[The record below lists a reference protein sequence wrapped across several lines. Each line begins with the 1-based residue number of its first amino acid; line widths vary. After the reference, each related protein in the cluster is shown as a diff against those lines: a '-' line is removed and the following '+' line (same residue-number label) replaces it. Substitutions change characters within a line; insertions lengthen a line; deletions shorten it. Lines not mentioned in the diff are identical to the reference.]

1 MVIPIQDDKN
11 MDFNLTLNIGFDYQ
25 YGNWG
30 MITFSS
36 KRFDVELYQCSP
48 WVLRV
53 SVGFYLRSL
62 LYG

>member
-1 MVIPIQDDKN
+1 MVIPLQDDKN

-36 KRFDVELYQCSP
+36 KRFDVELYQYSP
-48 WVLRV
+48 
-53 SVGFYLRSL
+53 GC
-62 LYG
+62 

>member
-25 YGNWG
+25 YGNRG

-36 KRFDVELYQCSP
+36 KRFDVVVSVFS

-53 SVGFYLRSL
+53 SVGCYLRIL

>member
-1 MVIPIQDDKN
+1 

-25 YGNWG
+25 YGNCG

-36 KRFDVELYQCSP
+36 KRFDVELYQYSP

-53 SVGFYLRSL
+53 SDGFYLKFL

>member
-36 KRFDVELYQCSP
+36 KRFDVELYQYFPGCRGCQL
-48 WVLRV
+48 V
-53 SVGFYLRSL
+53 FT
-62 LYG
+62 